1 MNVHSVYVLYM
12 AFELRDEYSFTDGK
26 STSWGLCTGS
36 IRYQQLDPLRALDA
50 ENRRCA
56 RPRHR
61 LRHPL
66 LLPPPIPAPGRSS
79 CVLPLAEFAYRP
91 RAAPRSWFRL
101 VTRFRLATP
110 DPSPAVVAT
119 FCLTMERLVLS
130 PVCGW
135 VAGWLGRPR
144 RVVLVAVKRIMDS
157 PSPASSPERAPSS
170 PSFRVGSYGVC
181 VLLCAVR
188 RPDCSLLNVSESCA
202 LALVLARNGCK
213 ISAAAGA
220 LHLLLLLRLAWE
232 TTRRSTF

>member
-1 MNVHSVYVLYM
+1 MNVHSRYM
-12 AFELRDEYSFTDGK
+12 CHICEEKIIVIIYGRKINQLGTLHRFNPVSTIGSAARARRREPPVRASPLPLASPAPAPAPNPGSRSFELRS
-26 STSWGLCTGS
+26 
-36 IRYQQLDPLRALDA
+36 A
-50 ENRRCA
+50 
-56 RPRHR
+56 H
-61 LRHPL
+61 
-66 LLPPPIPAPGRSS
+66 
-79 CVLPLAEFAYRP
+79 AEFAYRP

-110 DPSPAVVAT
+110 DPSPAVVTT
-119 FCLTMERLVLS
+119 FCLTMQRLVLS
-130 PVCGW
+130 PICGW

-157 PSPASSPERAPSS
+157 SSPASSPERAPSS